1 MNMKAWGREGGREGG
16 RGGKEE
22 LEKCQMF
29 KKGGHRKIWVSF

>member
-29 KKGGHRKIWVSF
+29 KKGGHREIWVSF